1 MQSRRR
7 KDHPALTVRQRT
19 ELRVARLLSA
29 LPPQAQVRLSGR
41 PPVTVDGQTLEPEVQ
56 LILRLIDKAGR
67 PAFED
72 LPLAQARAALRAEA
86 LIAGGRPVPVGDVR
100 NLRVAGAAGKLAA
113 RHYIPG
119 EAAGPESRC
128 QPLLVFF
135 HGGGFVLGDL
145 DSHDRACR
153 LLCRHVGAN
162 VLSVAYRLAP
172 EHPFPAAVDDGRA
185 ALAWAMENAAHL
197 GADPDRVGVAGD
209 SAGGNVAAVAA
220 WEAARDGGPAPIVQ
234 VLIYPATDA
243 TVRTRSHELFGE
255 GFLLTRKQID
265 WFEAAYIAD
274 SDRAD
279 PRLSVLR
286 ADDLSGVAPAVVVTA
301 GFDPLRDEGEAYAG
315 ALKAAGV
322 PVLHRRFPGLLHGF
336 FNAPAISRTAREA
349 IIEVAGA
356 VRALLAVSD
365 TT

>member
-1 MQSRRR
+1 MQPRRR
-7 KDHPALTVRQRT
+7 KARPALTVRQRT
-19 ELRVARLLSA
+19 EFRVARLLSG
-29 LPPQAQVRLSGR
+29 LPPRTQVRLSGR

-56 LILRLIDKAGR
+56 LILKLIDKAGR

-72 LPLAQARAALRAEA
+72 LPLARARATLRAEA
-86 LIAGGRPVPVGDVR
+86 MIAGGRALPVGDVR
-100 NLRVAGAAGKLAA
+100 DLRVAGAAGTLAA
-113 RHYIPG
+113 RHYIPR
-119 EAAGPESRC
+119 EPAGP

-145 DSHDRACR
+145 DSHDRSCR

-185 ALAWAMENAAHL
+185 ALAWAMNNAAHL

-209 SAGGNVAAVAA
+209 SAGANVAAVAS
-220 WEAARDGGPAPIVQ
+220 WQAARDGGPAPIVQ
-234 VLIYPATDA
+234 ALIYPATDVL
-243 TVRTRSHELFGE
+243 VRSRSHELFGE

-301 GFDPLRDEGEAYAG
+301 GFDPLRDEGEAYAD

-356 VRALLAVSD
+356 VRAFLAVGGGQ
-365 TT
+365 